1 MFLLEPIGLGR
12 AENDVYLALLDGPRA
27 SATQLAERLGDSEPA
42 VLAAVDRLLAAG
54 LVQYVGRHEYA
65 AVSPEVSVAAL
76 VQRRQSELAELQVQ
90 IEDLARLRQRTG
102 SEGVDAVELLEGDD
116 AVISA
121 IARLQFEARREVLV
135 VDAPPYLGGHCT
147 PNVPELAQL
156 AAGIRYRV
164 VYAPE
169 SLEAEENVELMR
181 RCVEA
186 GEEARVLADGALKM
200 VVFDREAA
208 ILPSSYQRP
217 DPGRRWLVRRSALL
231 DAVIACFESQWARA
245 VPFSAP
251 APEVS
256 DRDRRLLALLCSGMK
271 DRSIARTMG
280 ITERTVG
287 RRVTELMRL
296 LGAETRFQAGV
307 QAAHRGWP

>member
-1 MFLLEPIGLGR
+1 MFLLEPVGLGR
-12 AENDVYLALLDGPRA
+12 AENDVYLALLDAPRA
-27 SATQLAERLGDSEPA
+27 TAGQLAQRLGDSEPA
-42 VLAAVDRLLAAG
+42 VLAALDRLLAAG
-54 LVQYVGRHEYA
+54 LAQFVGRHEYT

-76 VQRRQSELAELQVQ
+76 VQRRQGDLARLQAQ
-90 IEDLARLRQRTG
+90 IEDLARAHQRG
-102 SEGVDAVELLEGDD
+102 GAAGGGAAELIDGED

-121 IARLQFEARREVLV
+121 IAALQFDAKREVLV

-169 SLEAEENVELMR
+169 SLAAEENVALMR
-181 RCVEA
+181 RCVAA
-186 GEEARVLADGALKM
+186 GEEARVLAEGALKM

-208 ILPSSYQRP
+208 ILPSSYEHP
-217 DPGRRWLVRRSALL
+217 DPSRRLLVRRSALL
-231 DAVIACFESQWARA
+231 DAVVCCFESQWARA
-245 VPFSAP
+245 VPLAAT

-256 DRDRRLLALLCSGMK
+256 DRDRELLALLSSGMK
-271 DRSIARTMG
+271 DRAIARAMG
-280 ITERTVG
+280 ITERTIG

-307 QAAHRGWP
+307 QAARRGWL

>member
-1 MFLLEPIGLGR
+1 MFLLEPVGLGR
-12 AENDVYLALLDGPRA
+12 AENDVYLALLDASRA
-27 SATQLAERLGDSEPA
+27 TARQLAERLGDSEPA
-42 VLAAVDRLLAAG
+42 VVAAVDRLLAAG
-54 LVQYVGRHEYA
+54 LVQFVGRHEYA

-76 VQRRQSELAELQVQ
+76 VQRRQDDLAKLQTQ

-102 SEGVDAVELLEGDD
+102 SDGVAGVELLEGED

-121 IARLQFEARREVLV
+121 IARLQFQARREVLV

-156 AAGIRYRV
+156 TAGIRYRV

-169 SLEAEENVELMR
+169 SLEAEENVALMR

-186 GEEARVLADGALKM
+186 GEEARILAEGALKM
-200 VVFDREAA
+200 VVFDRETA
-208 ILPSSYQRP
+208 ILPSSYEQA

-231 DAVIACFESQWARA
+231 EAIICCFEGQWARA
-245 VPFSAP
+245 VPFAAP
-251 APEVS
+251 IPEVS
-256 DRDRRLLALLCSGMK
+256 DRDRQLLALLSSGMK

-307 QAAHRGWP
+307 QAAHRGWL